1 MKKVFAKKKLLLLSF
16 LIPFALATAG
26 YHLVYV
32 SDAGRGAQG
41 YSIEYPNIPVEQA
54 LKLEKNKRWLE
65 ADKWLVHMLIFG
77 APAGFLGLA
86 VLWTI
91 ETVRDHSRKSG

>member
-1 MKKVFAKKKLLLLSF
+1 MKQVFAKTKLLLLSF
-16 LIPFALATAG
+16 LMPFMLATVA
-26 YHLVYV
+26 YHMVYV

-77 APAGFLGLA
+77 APAGFFGLA
-86 VLWTI
+86 VLLTI
-91 ETVRDHSRKSG
+91 KTVMDHSRKSG